1 MQCMRHVLQL
11 AEGISRGG
19 VALLRA
25 SQVLND
31 LQLEGTQQLGVDIIR
46 RAVQEPLRQIILNA
60 GGDPG
65 VIIQNVLEGK
75 GNHGYDAKNG
85 TFVDLVS
92 WYYRSYQVTCSALE
106 NAKSVSS
113 FDVDNRICYC

>member
-1 MQCMRHVLQL
+1 MHATRAAA
-11 AEGISRGG
+11 AEGISPGGG

-60 GGDPG
+60 GGDP
-65 VIIQNVLEGK
+65 VRHHPK
-75 GNHGYDAKNG
+75 C
-85 TFVDLVS
+85 T
-92 WYYRSYQVTCSALE
+92 
-106 NAKSVSS
+106 
-113 FDVDNRICYC
+113 